1 MDQRIITQSQLHA
14 FGQYLLREEKSTAT
28 VEKYLRDSRAFVIYL
43 AGRPVTK
50 EEVLAY
56 KQQLLARNY
65 ALRSI
70 NSMLASL
77 NSLLSFLGW
86 SDCHVR
92 ALKQQKQV
100 YCAPEKELTRGEY
113 LKLLEAAGACEQLH
127 LVMQTICSTG
137 IRVSELAAFSVE
149 GVRQGETV
157 VRCKGKSRTILIPGK
172 LRKLLLAYARKK
184 KIRSGAIFLARNG
197 KPLDRRWIWARMK
210 SLCRKAGIDP
220 RKVFPPQSA
229 QAFCTELLPDELPV
243 VWIDGYEYI
252 GYLSFPDW
260 ELHLPVM
267 AKWDYERLKLAPCRH
282 FGSSLTDDLVIAA
295 HNYDTH
301 FGGLSKL
308 EKGSKILFTD
318 MEGNVNHYALQY
330 VKTLDPDQVDAVQNS
345 GYDLVL
351 YTCTIGG
358 SYRVVAFCD
367 RVPEEA

>member
-1 MDQRIITQSQLHA
+1 
-14 FGQYLLREEKSTAT
+14 
-28 VEKYLRDSRAFVIYL
+28 
-43 AGRPVTK
+43 
-50 EEVLAY
+50 
-56 KQQLLARNY
+56 
-65 ALRSI
+65 
-70 NSMLASL
+70 
-77 NSLLSFLGW
+77 
-86 SDCHVR
+86 
-92 ALKQQKQV
+92 
-100 YCAPEKELTRGEY
+100 
-113 LKLLEAAGACEQLH
+113 
-127 LVMQTICSTG
+127 
-137 IRVSELAAFSVE
+137 
-149 GVRQGETV
+149 
-157 VRCKGKSRTILIPGK
+157 
-172 LRKLLLAYARKK
+172 
-184 KIRSGAIFLARNG
+184 
-197 KPLDRRWIWARMK
+197 MK
-210 SLCRKAGIDP
+210 MPKKAGILF
-220 RKVFPPQSA
+220 VSMGAVLILSA
-229 QAFCTELLPDELPV
+229 LLLFFYNGLEARRAGQEAELLLEDIQAAISEGPTMETLAEDETIPDELPV

-308 EKGSKILFTD
+308 EIGSKILFTD